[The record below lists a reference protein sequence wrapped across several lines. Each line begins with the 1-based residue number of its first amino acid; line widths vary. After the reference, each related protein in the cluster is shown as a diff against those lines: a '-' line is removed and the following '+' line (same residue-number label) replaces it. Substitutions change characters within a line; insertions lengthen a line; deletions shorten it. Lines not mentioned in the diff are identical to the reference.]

1 MSTAWLPYLPEHLAR
16 AIAVRPAAL
25 QIGRARR
32 VHAVALFADV
42 SGFTPMSEALARTGR
57 RGAEDLTLILNR
69 YFTHM
74 IALLHDHGG
83 IVCKFGGDALTVIFP
98 YHVRA
103 RGSVTRRA
111 VTCAH
116 AMQVAMTEYAAIP
129 PGAGTFGRAMK
140 IGIARGSLLNMTA
153 GDADRLE
160 YILAGGPLDRCADA
174 EHHAGKGEIVVDD
187 QLLGDLG
194 ALSSVEQRDGF
205 SCIGRLLRPAGRVPA
220 RPLPKISAAAAAVYT
235 RYIHPAIAQRIA
247 AGQAGFI
254 NEHRQ
259 VSVLFVNFS
268 GFDYDADPQAG
279 ARLQAYLSGV
289 LSGGRRPHGAGKLV
303 AMRDKGRKQ

>member
-16 AIAVRPAAL
+16 AIAAHPDTDPA
-25 QIGRARR
+25 GRAQR

-69 YFTHM
+69 YFTRM
-74 IALLHDHGG
+74 IALLHDYGG

-98 YHVRA
+98 YQTRA
-103 RGSVTRRA
+103 RGAVTRRA

-116 AMQVAMTEYAAIP
+116 AMQAAMSDYAAIP
-129 PGAGTFGRAMK
+129 TSAGTFGLAMK
-140 IGIARGSLLNMTA
+140 IGVARGTLLSMTA

-194 ALSSVEQRDGF
+194 SLAERDPRDGF
-205 SCIGRLLRPAGRVPA
+205 TCIGPLARPAARIPA
-220 RPLPKISAAAAAVYT
+220 RPLPGVSAAAEALFA
-235 RYIHPAIAQRIA
+235 RYIHPAIAQRI
-247 AGQAGFI
+247 
-254 NEHRQ
+254 
-259 VSVLFVNFS
+259 
-268 GFDYDADPQAG
+268 
-279 ARLQAYLSGV
+279 
-289 LSGGRRPHGAGKLV
+289 
-303 AMRDKGRKQ
+303 